1 MSVGGRPRE
10 FHQRRHA
17 VGGDRTS
24 RAGTE
29 AIDFRRQGP
38 GPHNQWLRG
47 VGTMVPVSIVVTREI
62 LNRSLANRQIFDWLD
77 ETLGLGR
84 GSERPQAG

>member
-1 MSVGGRPRE
+1 MSDVMRSAETVRPEQGR
-10 FHQRRHA
+10 RRSTFGVRVRA
-17 VGGDRTS
+17 RTTS
-24 RAGTE
+24 GYVAL
-29 AIDFRRQGP
+29 AP
-38 GPHNQWLRG
+38 S
-47 VGTMVPVSIVVTREI
+47 VPVSIVVTREI